1 MKRTKILVTGSTGFV
16 GQQVVKALSLLEV
29 DLCIVV
35 RPDKFN
41 FFGQNTVVKSTVI
54 SNNIFTESASWWKKQ
69 CRGID
74 IFIHLAWYA
83 EPGQYLESNY
93 NEQCFSGTK
102 DIAKGAVEAGVERFI
117 GIGTCF
123 EYQFSELPLD
133 TSSPLDPQT
142 LYAKMKVNTF
152 EYLSSYFQEHNVKFL
167 WCRLFYLYGEGE
179 DERRLVPVI
188 RKNLSEGKIVELTS
202 GDKVK
207 DYMNIEE
214 AGKIIANLA
223 VNKHT
228 GAYNVCSGIG
238 TTIKA
243 LAEKIADEYNNG
255 RALLKFGQINRKSY
269 DPHFIVGVK
278 TDKNF

>member
-1 MKRTKILVTGSTGFV
+1 MKRAKILVTGSTGFF

-29 DLCIVV
+29 ELCIVV
-35 RPDKFN
+35 RPEKSN
-41 FFGQNTVVKSTVI
+41 FFEQNTAVKSTVI
-54 SNNIFTESASWWKKQ
+54 SNNVFAESASWWKKQ
-69 CRGID
+69 CRDVD

-83 EPGQYLESNY
+83 EPGKYLDSNY

-102 DIAKGAVEAGVERFI
+102 DMAKGAVEAGVERFI

-123 EYQFSELPLD
+123 EYQFSESPLD

-223 VNKHT
+223 VNTHT
-228 GAYNVCSGIG
+228 GAYNVCSGKG

-243 LAEKIADEYNNG
+243 LAENIADEYNNG
-255 RALLKFGQINRKSY
+255 RALLKFGQISRKSY
-269 DPHFIVGVK
+269 DPPFIVGIK

>member
-1 MKRTKILVTGSTGFV
+1 MKNINVLMTGATGFV
-16 GQQVVKALSLLEV
+16 GKQVLKSLESPNIQITLILRGTHK
-29 DLCIVV
+29 DFYTQN
-35 RPDKFN
+35 KFI
-41 FFGQNTVVKSTVI
+41 KSIIYTDNVFDEKPI
-54 SNNIFTESASWWKKQ
+54 WWEEACKN
-69 CRGID
+69 ID
-74 IFIHLAWYA
+74 IFINLAWYA
-83 EPGQYLESNY
+83 EPGKYLDSNY

-102 DIAKGAVEAGVERFI
+102 DMAKGAVEAGVKRFI

-123 EYQFSELPLD
+123 EYQFSESPLD

-223 VNKHT
+223 VNTHT
-228 GAYNVCSGIG
+228 GAYNVCSGKG

-243 LAEKIADEYNNG
+243 LAENIADEYNNG
-255 RALLKFGQINRKSY
+255 RALLKFGQISRKSY
-269 DPHFIVGVK
+269 DPPFIVGIK

>member
-1 MKRTKILVTGSTGFV
+1 MKRIKILVTGSTGFV

-35 RPDKFN
+35 RPEKSN
-41 FFGQNTVVKSTVI
+41 FFEQNTAVKLIVI
-54 SNNIFTESASWWKKQ
+54 SNNVFAESASWWKKQ
-69 CRGID
+69 CRDVD

-83 EPGQYLESNY
+83 EPGKYLDSNY

-102 DIAKGAVEAGVERFI
+102 DMAKGAVEAGVKRFI

-167 WCRLFYLYGEGE
+167 WCRLFYLHGEGE

-228 GAYNVCSGIG
+228 GAYNVCSGKG

-255 RALLKFGQINRKSY
+255 RSLLKFGQINRKSY
-269 DPHFIVGVK
+269 DPPFIVGVK

>member
-1 MKRTKILVTGSTGFV
+1 MKKPKILVTGSTGFV
-16 GQQVVKALSLLEV
+16 GQQVMKALSLLVV
-29 DLCIVV
+29 DLSIIV
-35 RPDKFN
+35 RPEKVS
-41 FFGQNTVVKSTVI
+41 FFQQDTSVKSIII
-54 SNNIFTESASWWKKQ
+54 STDIFAESSSWWKTH
-69 CRGID
+69 CLDVD

-83 EPGQYLESNY
+83 EPGKYLDSSK
-93 NEQCFSGTK
+93 NEECFLGTVE
-102 DIAKGAVEAGVERFI
+102 IAKGVVEAGVKRFI

-123 EYQFSELPLD
+123 EYQFSESPLD

-228 GAYNVCSGIG
+228 GAYNVCSGKG

-255 RALLKFGQINRKSY
+255 RALLKFGQIDRKSY
-269 DPHFIVGVK
+269 DPPFIVGIK